1 MARGKERQ
9 VICASCKRYCRR
21 DKAVY
26 IEKVVFSNPIERK
39 DTTEQEEYRAVFK
52 REVAYCPGCGKHLR
66 IYEKKTEE
74 NRRNREREMERS
86 MQQQPG
92 IRQSNSEPT
101 RTRKGGYRI
110 NEPTQPQS
118 PTARQA
124 PQAEKSE
131 LTQDEEQTA

>member
-1 MARGKERQ
+1 MVDINMARGKERQ

-39 DTTEQEEYRAVFK
+39 DTTEQEEYKAVFK

-74 NRRNREREMERS
+74 NRRNREREIERAS
-86 MQQQPG
+86 QRPTFREQTTT
-92 IRQSNSEPT
+92 NNNPT
-101 RTRKGGYRI
+101 RSRTGGYKL

-118 PTARQA
+118 PTARQ
-124 PQAEKSE
+124 
-131 LTQDEEQTA
+131 

>member
-39 DTTEQEEYRAVFK
+39 DTLDQDEYRAVFK

-66 IYEKKTEE
+66 IYEKKKQE
-74 NRRNREREMERS
+74 NERKREREIERS
-86 MQQQPG
+86 LNQPVY
-92 IRQSNSEPT
+92 RERNLS
-101 RTRKGGYRI
+101 RKGGYRVS
-110 NEPTQPQS
+110 EHQPQVPQT
-118 PTARQA
+118 PTEPATQA
-124 PQAEKSE
+124 VEKEENNE
-131 LTQDEEQTA
+131 LTQEEQESA

>member
-39 DTTEQEEYRAVFK
+39 DTTEQEEYQAVFK

-74 NRRNREREMERS
+74 NRRNRERAIERAS
-86 MQQQPG
+86 QQPTF
-92 IRQSNSEPT
+92 REQTTNNKPT
-101 RTRKGGYRI
+101 RSRTGGYKL

-118 PTARQA
+118 PSATARQ
-124 PQAEKSE
+124 
-131 LTQDEEQTA
+131 